1 VSFRVEEH
9 EHTTACVESVEITF
23 DDASAAV
30 QREQAGDYY
39 LATFQA
45 PDQQPFAQMLPA
57 GREKMSDILL
67 SELSRISRHPLY
79 WPAIRAIE
87 PLLP

>member
-1 VSFRVEEH
+1 MEAH
-9 EHTTACVESVEITF
+9 DHTASCIESVEITF
-23 DDASAAV
+23 DDASATV
-30 QREQAGDYY
+30 QREPTGDYY

-45 PDQQPFAQMLPA
+45 PGQQPFAQMLPA

-87 PLLP
+87 PLLS